1 LPLGCIE
8 TVKGA
13 ASYLLSGELIFG
25 DDGAGL
31 GGDGRAET
39 GNFGPGS
46 WANAS
51 GETPATKNTP
61 ASHPQNDGVD
71 Q

>member
-13 ASYLLSGELIFG
+13 ASYLLSGGVNFG
-25 DDGAGL
+25 DDGDGL
-31 GGDGRAET
+31 GGDGKPEP

-51 GETPATKNTP
+51 GEKPAMKTAP
-61 ASHPQNDGVD
+61 ASHPQNDGVA
-71 Q
+71 